1 MRAGIILSLIAAF
14 VLIFSCGE
22 DSTGPSGSDIT
33 PSTLSVEFTGDSSK
47 VGEDDTP
54 VTSSHT
60 ALSITASL
68 ERESDSKG
76 SCEVTA
82 SWTICGEAAFKS
94 YILYRSESPG
104 ISSDPSSATILRV
117 ISDVNESEYVDSDVN
132 WTAKY
137 YYALKTTDANDN
149 GVWSNED
156 SISTPGTAPTTSV
169 LSADSVVS
177 GSVDLYWSRCP
188 DDDFESYRLYRSQT
202 PNIQNDTSY
211 AERICTISEA
221 WDTTFTDDDVTPDF
235 TYYYTL
241 MTTNNKDLFS
251 WSNEISVYV
260 DSTGGALPNVT
271 GLVIDPA
278 STGRDVVLTWNAVSD
293 VDGYY
298 VYFRETVSADWTEV
312 GNATATTF
320 THTAVSS
327 GYYAVKAYK
336 GTSTSSDYSNVVD
349 TMPNQ
354 IQATYTIWDNHAPA
368 DEHSGFIFG
377 ATSGQTG
384 LAPGIS
390 FIQDIYCYDAGWP
403 QSPCGFYSGD
413 IAPFGNG
420 NHTDMLDAGII
431 YGYPAG
437 SSWWTT
443 GWIVPGDVIFCELS
457 NDHYVKVYINSV
469 PQYPTQS
476 AAHGIV
482 FHYDYQPIEGL
493 YLFTT
498 ESS

>member
-1 MRAGIILSLIAAF
+1 MRTGVILSLIAAF

-22 DSTGPSGSDIT
+22 DSTGPSGADIT

-47 VGEDDTP
+47 VGDDDTP

-60 ALSITASL
+60 ALSITASG
-68 ERESDSKG
+68 ENDTDSKG

-82 SWTICGEAAFKS
+82 SWTICGEAAFNS

-117 ISDVNESEYVDSDVN
+117 ISDVNESEYVDSDAA
-132 WTAKY
+132 WTTQY
-137 YYALKTTDANDN
+137 YYALQTTDANDN

-156 SISTPGTAPTTSV
+156 SISTPGTAQTASI

-177 GSVDLYWSRCP
+177 DFVDLYWSQCP
-188 DDDFESYRLYRSQT
+188 DDDFDSYRLYRSQT

-211 AERICTISEA
+211 AERICTVSEA
-221 WDTTFTDDDVTPDF
+221 WDTTFTDDNVTPDF
-235 TYYYTL
+235 TYYYAL
-241 MTTNNKDLFS
+241 MTTNNKYLFS
-251 WSNEISVYV
+251 WSNEITVYI
-260 DSTGGALPNVT
+260 DSTGGTLPNVA
-271 GLVIDPA
+271 GLQIDQA
-278 STGRDVVLTWNAVSD
+278 SIGRDVVLTWDAVSD

-298 VYFRETVSADWTEV
+298 VYFRETPDDDWTQV
-312 GNATATTF
+312 GDVMETAF

-336 GTSTSSDYSNVVD
+336 GTSTSADYSNVVD

-354 IQATYTIWDNHAPA
+354 IQATYTIWDNHAPV

-377 ATSGQTG
+377 ATAGTTG
-384 LAPGIS
+384 LAPSSS
-390 FIQDIYCYDAGWP
+390 FIQDIYCYDGNWP

-413 IAPFGNG
+413 MPPFGNG
-420 NHTDMLDAGII
+420 NHTDMSAASSVF
-431 YGYPAG
+431 GYPTE
-437 SSWWTT
+437 SWWVT
-443 GWIVPGDVIFCELS
+443 GYIVPGDVIFCELS
-457 NDHYVKVYINSV
+457 DGHYVKVYVQSV
-469 PQYPTQS
+469 SQHTTQPI
-476 AAHGIV
+476 AHGIV
-482 FHYDYQPIEGL
+482 FNYDYQPVEGL